1 MTKVWG
7 HSPECMDAVDHPG
20 HVLLIIDVGGLWE
33 EGLGRKPA
41 GYCHWRPLSSTRY
54 TEGAEEWGILS
65 DRGCAPLLPGGLRSV
80 SPTTFPN
87 ALSVRK
93 ALGTH
98 TEPHTAS
105 D

>member
-54 TEGAEEWGILS
+54 TE
-65 DRGCAPLLPGGLRSV
+65 RGLRNGASYLTGGVHLCCLGVLGQYPQPLSPMHSV
-80 SPTTFPN
+80 
-87 ALSVRK
+87 
-93 ALGTH
+93 
-98 TEPHTAS
+98 
-105 D
+105 